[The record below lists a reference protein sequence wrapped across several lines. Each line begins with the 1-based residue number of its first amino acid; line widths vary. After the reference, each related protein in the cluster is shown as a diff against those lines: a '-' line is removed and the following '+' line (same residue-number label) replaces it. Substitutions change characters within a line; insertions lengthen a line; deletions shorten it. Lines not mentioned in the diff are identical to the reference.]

1 MNAFSNIYYQERK
14 TKQYFGQ
21 LSSQDSSVGSVLVL
35 VLEGSKIGTPTR
47 ESIFVKNKYEFELIV
62 TKLSSDVSK

>member
-14 TKQYFGQ
+14 TKQYLGQ

-35 VLEGSKIGTPTR
+35 VLEGSKIRTPTR
-47 ESIFVKNKYEFELIV
+47 ESIKKKYEFELLV
-62 TKLSSDVSK
+62 TKLSSDD